1 MSDPS
6 LALQGAIVARL
17 KGSPPLV
24 ALIADRVFDEV
35 KAGAAFPYLTIGDCQ
50 VIGDDDECSETSEVT
65 FQIHA
70 WSRSPADTGYP
81 KIKSILSAVRTAMRA
96 PLTLD
101 GFDLLSQ
108 EFTQTQFLRE
118 PDGGLTRHAVIE
130 FRFIIVHP

>member
-6 LALQGAIVARL
+6 LALQGAIIARL
-17 KGSPPLV
+17 KASAGVV
-24 ALIADRVFDEV
+24 ALIAARVYDEV
-35 KAGAAFPYLTIGDCQ
+35 PLIAVFPYVSIGDGQ

-65 FQIHA
+65 FQMHA

-81 KIKSILSAVRTAMRA
+81 KVKSILSAIRTAMRA
-96 PLTLD
+96 PLALD
-101 GFDLLSQ
+101 GFQLLSQ

-130 FRFIIVHP
+130 YRFIIVHP